1 MAYKSVQDWQLT
13 KKTVLERISH
23 MFNNPLMSDIKY
35 TCGDSKRKYFY
46 AHKYVLATSSPVFY
60 AMFYGDLAEKNSV
73 IHLEDADEE
82 SFEEFLRFL
91 YTDECTITPEIA
103 VRVMYLAKKYIILTL
118 TEKCVKVL
126 QDSMK
131 PENVIT
137 VLEQAIHFDE
147 KELEKKC
154 WEMIDNKTSEAVT
167 SDAFNDINQK
177 TLINLLKRESLKI
190 EEVQLFQAVLKWS
203 ESECSKKGMEVT
215 GKNKRAVLGDA
226 IYQIRFLS
234 MSEKEFVQFVSL
246 TDLLPGEE
254 ILPII
259 HKFNG
264 FDDPNLKWKLQKRH
278 MKTSQTIRC
287 RRFDNCSAGAW
298 FYGAKV
304 DHCLSFSVNKPATF
318 YGVCLFGDSNCSK
331 YDVTLEVKNAKVS
344 GTYTSECKS
353 RSPLIYGY
361 DVMLPTPISV
371 DMNEVVTMVATIKG
385 PPPSYK
391 GENGQTS
398 VDIGVATV
406 TFTNPPHPNNTRS
419 NVQRGQFYEII
430 LSF

>member
-1 MAYKSVQDWQLT
+1 MASKSDQDWQLS
-13 KKTVLERISH
+13 KKTVLERNYH
-23 MFNNPLMSDIKY
+23 MLNNPLMSDIKF
-35 TCGDSKRKYFY
+35 TCGESKGKYFY

-82 SFEEFLRFL
+82 SFEVFLRFL
-91 YTDECTITPEIA
+91 YTDECTIKPEIA

-137 VLEQAIHFDE
+137 VLEQTIHFDE

-154 WEMIDNKTSEAVT
+154 WEMIDNKASEAVT

-278 MKTSQTIRC
+278 METSQKIRC
-287 RRFDNCSAGAW
+287 RRFDNCTSVWG
-298 FYGAKV
+298 YSGES
-304 DHCLSFSVNKPATF
+304 DCLSFSVNKPATF

-371 DMNEVVTMVATIKG
+371 DINEVVTMVATIKG
-385 PPPSYK
+385 PPSYYGLNVK
-391 GENGQTS
+391 AS
-398 VDIGVATV
+398 VEVGGATV
-406 TFTNPPHPNNTRS
+406 TFTNSQQLGNGTT
-419 NVQRGQFYEII
+419 VERGQFLEII
-430 LSF
+430 LSI

>member
-1 MAYKSVQDWQLT
+1 MASQSDQDWQLT
-13 KKTVLERISH
+13 KKTVLERNCH
-23 MFNNPLMSDIKY
+23 MFNNPLMSDIKFI
-35 TCGDSKRKYFY
+35 CGESKRKYFY

-73 IHLEDADEE
+73 IHLGDADEE

-118 TEKCVKVL
+118 AEKCVNVL
-126 QDSMK
+126 QANMK
-131 PENVIT
+131 PENVVT

-167 SDAFNDINQK
+167 SDTFSDISQK
-177 TLINLLKRESLKI
+177 TLINLLKRESLNI

-234 MSEKEFVQFVSL
+234 MSEKEFVEFVSL
-246 TDLLPGEE
+246 TDLLTGEE
-254 ILPII
+254 ILPIF

-264 FDDPNLKWKLQKRH
+264 FDDRNLKWKLQKRQ
-278 MKTSQTIRC
+278 MKTSQKIRC
-287 RRFDNCSAGAW
+287 RRFGKFSSGWLYVGEPDA
-298 FYGAKV
+298 
-304 DHCLSFSVNKPATF
+304 LSFTVNKPATF
-318 YGVCLFGDSNCSK
+318 YGVCLFGDSDCSK

-361 DVMLPTPISV
+361 DVMLPTHISV
-371 DMNEVVTMVATIKG
+371 KQNEVVTMVATIKG
-385 PPPSYK
+385 PSSYIGK
-391 GENGQTS
+391 NGKAS
-398 VDIGVATV
+398 VEVGGATV
-406 TFTNPPHPNNTRS
+406 TFTNSPQSANATS
-419 NVQRGQFYEII
+419 VERGQILEII
-430 LSF
+430 LSI

>member
-1 MAYKSVQDWQLT
+1 
-13 KKTVLERISH
+13 
-23 MFNNPLMSDIKY
+23 MSDIKF
-35 TCGDSKRKYFY
+35 TCGQSKRKYFY

-126 QDSMK
+126 QDNMK

-154 WEMIDNKTSEAVT
+154 WEMIDNKTSEAVS
-167 SDAFNDINQK
+167 SDTFSDISQK
-177 TLINLLKRESLKI
+177 TLINLLKRESLNI

-203 ESECSKKGMEVT
+203 ESECSKKEIEVT

-234 MSEKEFVQFVSL
+234 MSVKEFAKYVVSSS
-246 TDLLPGEE
+246 LLAAEE
-254 ILPII
+254 IVPIYQE
-259 HKFNG
+259 FNG
-264 FDDPNLKWKLQKRH
+264 LDDPSSKWKLTKRQIMIQK
-278 MKTSQTIRC
+278 IRC
-287 RRFDNCSAGAW
+287 KRFVAYATHNKWSYSG
-298 FYGAKV
+298 
-304 DHCLSFSVNKPATF
+304 FSDYVLFIVNKPATF
-318 YGVCLFGDSNCSK
+318 HGVCLFGDLDCSK
-331 YDVTLEVKNAKVS
+331 YAVTLEVKNAEVS

-353 RSPLIYGY
+353 RFPLIYGY
-361 DVMLPTPISV
+361 DVILPTPISV
-371 DMNEVVTMVATIKG
+371 EQNEIVTMVATISG
-385 PPPSYK
+385 PPSCY
-391 GENGQTS
+391 GENGQAF
-398 VDIGVATV
+398 VEVGGATV
-406 TFTNPPHPNNTRS
+406 TFIDLPRPNRRT
-419 NVQRGQFYEII
+419 NVQHGQFYEVI

>member
-1 MAYKSVQDWQLT
+1 MASQNDQDWQLS
-13 KKTVLERISH
+13 KKTVLERNCH
-23 MFNNPLMSDIKY
+23 MFNNPLMSDIKF
-35 TCGDSKRKYFY
+35 TCGESKRKYFY

-82 SFEEFLRFL
+82 SFEVFLRFL
-91 YTDECTITPEIA
+91 YTDECTIKPEIA

-137 VLEQAIHFDE
+137 VLEQTIHFDE

-154 WEMIDNKTSEAVT
+154 WEMIDNKASEAVT
-167 SDAFNDINQK
+167 SDAFNDISQK

-203 ESECSKKGMEVT
+203 ESECSKKGMEVI
-215 GKNKRAVLGDA
+215 GKNKRAVLRDA

-278 MKTSQTIRC
+278 METSQKIRC
-287 RRFDNCSAGAW
+287 RRFDNCTSVWG
-298 FYGAKV
+298 YSGES
-304 DHCLSFSVNKPATF
+304 DCLSFSVNKPATF

-371 DMNEVVTMVATIKG
+371 KQNEVVTMVATVSG
-385 PPPSYK
+385 PRSYS
-391 GENGQTS
+391 GGNGKAS
-398 VDIGVATV
+398 VEVGGATV
-406 TFTNPPHPNNTRS
+406 TFRNSPRS
-419 NVQRGQFYEII
+419 VNGTSVQGGQFLEII
-430 LSF
+430 LSI